1 MTPPDPIIA
10 RELPLIHRI
19 IQDETWL
26 EGERRRCPVS
36 EDDPVVREHVCDV
49 IMRIGQQLRDSLMQT
64 NPAGP
69 EAKRGFG
76 ETSRAA

>member
-26 EGERRRCPVS
+26 DGERRRCPVS